1 MYEELRRAIDELRN
15 DKAGWVTRR
24 DAAEVLGKVARQALA
39 ALDAHRADPDRDVR
53 KAVERAL
60 ERVSAPPPS
69 EMDDRTFSLK
79 ELARG
84 CEKQDERTVSPH
96 GEGFSVVVRLAEERT
111 QTVYIMPHRRRD
123 GTSLVRMYSYCGDA
137 DPEVMAWALRSNSKL
152 VHCAFAVQRED
163 GADRIVLVN
172 SLVHGKASPPAVKA
186 SVKEIAFYA
195 DWLEKKL
202 TGLDDL

>member
-1 MYEELRRAIDELRN
+1 MYEELRLAIDELRN

-60 ERVSAPPPS
+60 EMVSAPPPS
-69 EMDDRTFSLK
+69 EMVDRTYSLE

-96 GEGFSVVVRLAEERT
+96 DEGFAVVVRLAEERT
-111 QTVYIMPHRRRD
+111 QTVYIMPHRRRRRHQPRAYVFLLRRCRPRGHGMGHAQQQQV
-123 GTSLVRMYSYCGDA
+123 GTLRFRGPARGRRGSDCPGEQSRSWEGVSPGRESLGQGDRL
-137 DPEVMAWALRSNSKL
+137 LRGLAGKETN
-152 VHCAFAVQRED
+152 
-163 GADRIVLVN
+163 RI
-172 SLVHGKASPPAVKA
+172 G
-186 SVKEIAFYA
+186 
-195 DWLEKKL
+195 
-202 TGLDDL
+202 